1 MSDLHVEQLARREG
15 GMRARCDRRAAT
27 RAWDCMRELANCRQ
41 ATESSVLL
49 GLGRLVV
56 SRRGGPRR
64 ALPACCCAASCCWQS
79 PVGRA
84 VGFRQSQP
92 GGRVSQEQI
101 GRWARNPGAGR
112 GAEEQQGKPCRV
124 SWAGEVDEGRT
135 HSPVGSRSTGFFLW
149 LQRAGRAAI
158 GRAASRRAA
167 GAGEAGGWRGGVGCQ
182 GRRVRARAVWLV
194 MPS

>member
-1 MSDLHVEQLARREG
+1 MIFTLSSWRGGRGGCELGATGAPRR
-15 GMRARCDRRAAT
+15 
-27 RAWDCMRELANCRQ
+27 
-41 ATESSVLL
+41 
-49 GLGRLVV
+49 GLGTACGSSRTVV
-56 SRRGGPRR
+56 RRRSRRSCLGWDDSWFRVEAARDVHCP
-64 ALPACCCAASCCWQS
+64 PAAVLASCCWQS